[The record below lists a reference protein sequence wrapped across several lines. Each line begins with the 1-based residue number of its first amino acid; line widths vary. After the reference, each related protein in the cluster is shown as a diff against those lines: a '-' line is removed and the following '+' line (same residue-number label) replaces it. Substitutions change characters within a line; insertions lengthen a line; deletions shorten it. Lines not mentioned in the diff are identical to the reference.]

1 MRMGRLQTAI
11 VSVLGVALLA
21 AIGVAV
27 HQYRRL
33 EEVQQKLKTT
43 SQSLQ
48 VTKDSLRQTQLR
60 LAAALRRP
68 PKPTIDYKALLAQRD
83 ATIKQLKSEL
93 SSAQASVT
101 QLQQELASTQA
112 QDAKKLASAGKH
124 ADDLQADLRS
134 QISALQ
140 KNLASAQTHIQK
152 SEQRIAELQKANAK
166 LGTETNTSTRRI
178 AEREHILNN
187 LQRIDQRR
195 QSYLTSITERC
206 RNITSQFRTMSG
218 MLGANRGQDSRAF
231 SGAAL
236 DLIQNALITNDNDL
250 QQLSQLNSQAYR
262 LEKKLTKM

>member
-11 VSVLGVALLA
+11 VSVLGIALLA

-33 EEVQQKLKTT
+33 EEVQQELKTT
-43 SQSLQ
+43 SQALQ
-48 VTKDSLRQTQLR
+48 ATKESLRQTQLR
-60 LAAALRRP
+60 LAAALRKP
-68 PKPTIDYKALLAQRD
+68 PKPTIDYKALIAQRD
-83 ATIKQLKSEL
+83 ATIKQLNSEL

-112 QDAKKLASAGKH
+112 EDAKELARASK
-124 ADDLQADLRS
+124 DSEDLQADFQA
-134 QISALQ
+134 QINALQ
-140 KNLASAQTHIQK
+140 KKLDSAQSHIQK

-166 LGTETNTSTRRI
+166 LGTENNTSTRRM
-178 AEREHILNN
+178 AEREHILDN
-187 LQRIDQRR
+187 LQSIDQRR
-195 QSYLTSITERC
+195 QSYLRSITERC
-206 RNITSQFRTMSG
+206 RNVTSQFRTMSG

-250 QQLSQLNSQAYR
+250 QQLSQLNAQAYR
-262 LEKKLTKM
+262 LEKKLAKM